1 MRITESR
8 SGGSDTPPP
17 SLLTR
22 PFLLVTTA
30 TFAYFVSVGMLLPT
44 LPLYVE
50 EILGGS
56 DLAIGITVGAFG
68 FTALLLRPWVGRSG
82 DRSGRRRLLVGG
94 ALVVGA
100 TVLAYP
106 LAGSV
111 PVLVALRLLTGAGEA
126 AFFVSAA
133 TVITD
138 LAPGPRRG
146 EAMSLFS
153 VALYGG
159 IAVGPVVGESLLH
172 AAGYGP
178 LWFASA
184 GACVVAAAIGIPVP
198 ETRPDRPLDARPP
211 PLVHPAA
218 LLPGTILLTSILGFA
233 GFAAFVPLYVREIG
247 MSGSRG
253 VFLAY
258 SVVLLAIRGLGA
270 RIPDRVGPARTAL
283 VALISTAGGL
293 TVVAFWPDPVGL
305 YTGTILFAVGQALA
319 FPALVSLAL
328 HRAPDTERGAVMGT
342 QTAFVDLAFA
352 AGGLS
357 LGAVAERFGYDGA
370 FLVAA
375 AVALVGLVLLVATRA
390 RLTRPLPEAASSDV
404 TDTRTSERPGDVP

>member
-8 SGGSDTPPP
+8 SGGSDTPRP

-22 PFLLVTTA
+22 PFLLVTAA

-50 EILGGS
+50 EVLGGS
-56 DLAIGITVGAFG
+56 DLAVGITVGAFG

-111 PVLVALRLLTGAGEA
+111 PVLVGLRLLTGAGEA

-146 EAMSLFS
+146 EAMSLYS
-153 VALYGG
+153 LALYGG
-159 IAVGPVVGESLLH
+159 IAVGPVVGESLLQ
-172 AAGYGP
+172 AAGFGP

-184 GACVVAAAIGIPVP
+184 GACVVAAAVGVPVP
-198 ETRPDRPLDARPP
+198 ETRPDRPTDTRRP

-218 LLPGTILLTSILGFA
+218 VVPGAILLTSVLGFA
-233 GFAAFVPLYVREIG
+233 GFAAFVPLYVRDIG

-253 VFLAY
+253 VFVAY
-258 SVVLLAIRGLGA
+258 SVVLLAIRGFGA
-270 RIPDRVGPARTAL
+270 RIPDHVGPVRTAL
-283 VALISTAGGL
+283 TALVCTAGGL
-293 TVVAFWPDPVGL
+293 AVAALWATPAGL
-305 YTGTILFAVGQALA
+305 YTGTVLFAVGQALA

-375 AVALVGLVLLVATRA
+375 AIALGGLVLLLTTRA
-390 RLTRPLPEAASSDV
+390 RLTRTAPD
-404 TDTRTSERPGDVP
+404 